1 MVFRLFEEDR
11 IVANVGVMD
20 DLQDLRPHGG
30 VKSIVLGDRSRFEG
44 DDLTHSFHRFL
55 PSLVTLASPSQAV
68 SRNIPDLRYSH
79 AGPARPQR
87 TQSTEGL

>member
-1 MVFRLFEEDR
+1 
-11 IVANVGVMD
+11 MD
-20 DLQDLRPHGG
+20 DLQHLRPDGR
-30 VKSIVLGDRSRFEG
+30 VKPIVLGDRSLFEG

-79 AGPARPQR
+79 AGPARPQTNAIDRGVVIVGAAAGSLSPLR
-87 TQSTEGL
+87 TRQ